1 MMGALRTVLLGACG
15 CLAAFWAGGAHQAH
29 AEWYVAGQ
37 FGVNFA
43 DRLSDVS
50 GTNQLAGMR
59 APDFDL
65 KNAYTYG
72 AKIGYFPGHGWFG
85 LELDAFHSTPHIK
98 NLEEI
103 PGIHMQVTQ
112 VGLNLIA
119 RYPGV
124 TFQPYAGIGT
134 GLVIARISNSPTTRS
149 DSDVTSGLTLL
160 AGIRAF
166 VTPYV
171 AVFTEYKYTGTT
183 LQFDQAFGAVGGFS
197 GDYRA
202 QHVVVGMS
210 YHF

>member
-1 MMGALRTVLLGACG
+1 MKAAFRMVLLGACA
-15 CLAAFWAGGAHQAH
+15 CLAGFWAGGGQQAH

-59 APDFDL
+59 APDLDL
-65 KNAYTYG
+65 KNSYTYG

-98 NLEEI
+98 NFEEL
-103 PGIHMQVTQ
+103 PGIHMRVTQ

-134 GLVIARISNSPTTRS
+134 GIVIARISNSPTTRS

-160 AGIRAF
+160 AGLRAF

-171 AVFTEYKYTGTT
+171 AVFTEYKYTGAT
-183 LQFDQAFGAVGGFS
+183 LQFDQAFGTVGGFS

-202 QHVVVGMS
+202 QHVVVGVS